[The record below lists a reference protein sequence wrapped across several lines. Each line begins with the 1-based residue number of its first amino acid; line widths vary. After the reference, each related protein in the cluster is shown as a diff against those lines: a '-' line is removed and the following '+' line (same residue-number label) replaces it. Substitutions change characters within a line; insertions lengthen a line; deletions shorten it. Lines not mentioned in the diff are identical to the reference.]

1 MPNTDD
7 YYEQAAREMEKYT
20 EEKAANVRMADPE
33 LERLLAE
40 EEEIDRRAKEASV
53 AREKRREL
61 RRLLSDL
68 AQDAVIY
75 KHYAALEA
83 IAVVT
88 RFNDEYT

>member
-7 YYEQAAREMEKYT
+7 YYEQAAREMEKYA
-20 EEKAANVRMADPE
+20 EEKAANIRMVDPE

-40 EEEIDRRAKEASV
+40 EEEIERNLKEASV
-53 AREKRREL
+53 ARQKRHDL
-61 RRLLSDL
+61 RRLLSEK
-68 AQDAVIY
+68 AAEAVIY
-75 KHYAALEA
+75 KHYEALEA